1 MLGDDE
7 EEEHATVSVTANG
20 EDDTDSLEWCIREML
35 KDEFGHVQPR
45 PFQIS
50 AIATLVRRS
59 GQTNPSLLLVQKT
72 GHGKSLV
79 PLGALMML
87 GGVAIVVVPFHA
99 IGTGQ
104 ASSSTSV
111 SEYLECGVLS
121 GTNFVRRREKN
132 CGHASL
138 AAQAERRID
147 AL

>member
-7 EEEHATVSVTANG
+7 EDEHATVSVTANG

-45 PFQIS
+45 PFQVA

-121 GTNFVRRREKN
+121 GTKSSA
-132 CGHASL
+132 GTPP
-138 AAQAERRID
+138 
-147 AL
+147 